1 MKKRTK
7 ILLILLAVLLLLFL
21 PGFYN
26 GLAVRRYT
34 VEAPGVAGPV
44 RIALITDLHS
54 CAYGEGQ
61 RELLDTI
68 DKEAPDLILLGG
80 DIFDDDLPDDNA
92 ELSSGAS
99 AGVIPS
105 TMSPGTM
112 NTGAE
117 RPALRGRWRFWRT
130 VKSCASAVKQLPWK

>member
-34 VEAPGVAGPV
+34 VEAPDVAGPV
-44 RIALITDLHS
+44 RIALITDLHA

-68 DKEAPDLILLGG
+68 DAQAPDLILLGG
-80 DIFDDDLPDDNA
+80 EICPMTTLK
-92 ELSSGAS
+92 LSSGAS

-130 VKSCASAVKQLPWK
+130 VESCASAVKQLPWK